1 MKAVCP
7 APSGCTLNSD
17 QCMVTPLSNSQC
29 NNWIF
34 DFLNGLAEKICQTSH
49 GPDCPALE
57 MLTVFRHGYV
67 HGDAVIPANYD
78 SYGHTEVNGGN
89 PIIAG
94 TGENTYYAYCVEC
107 NSCQGKQRYSRECL
121 AKTVNRL
128 KIFFHR
134 IKVYKF

>member
-29 NNWIF
+29 NNWIP
-34 DFLNGLAEKICQTSH
+34 DFLDGLAEKICQTSY

-57 MLTVFRHGYV
+57 RLTVFRHGV
-67 HGDAVIPANYD
+67 RQGDAVIPANSA
-78 SYGHTEVNGGN
+78 SYVHTAEGN

-121 AKTVNRL
+121 AQT
-128 KIFFHR
+128 
-134 IKVYKF
+134 KFGKF

>member
-29 NNWIF
+29 DNWIF
-34 DFLNGLAEKICQTSH
+34 DFLDGLAEKICQTSH

-57 MLTVFRHGYV
+57 MLTVFRQGYT
-67 HGDAVIPANYD
+67 HGDAVIPANSD
-78 SYGHTEVNGGN
+78 SYGHTEINGGN

-121 AKTVNRL
+121 AQLNLENFK
-128 KIFFHR
+128 K
-134 IKVYKF
+134 